1 MPASIAS
8 SFLRRIQDTL
18 YAPSPPEAQEIDNA
32 TTEFEHD
39 HPPSMI
45 ALDSRSS
52 SEQQA
57 AESRHPR
64 RPGLSSDDQ
73 SPTLSTSPAFDS
85 YTSRPVP
92 ESSTRRRQPSIP
104 STTSSPDVSAQASLR
119 KRILEIQVLNL
130 PEREKARRVQVS
142 FRLVCS
148 NRSASDDRSLRGR
161 STTATRFAF
170 RTNTTRRTE

>member
-8 SFLRRIQDTL
+8 NLLRRIQDTL
-18 YAPSPPEAQEIDNA
+18 YAPSPPEAQEMDNA

-39 HPPSMI
+39 HPTSMN
-45 ALDSRSS
+45 ALDNESA
-52 SEQQA
+52 SEEQA
-57 AESRHPR
+57 AETGHPG

-73 SPTLSTSPAFDS
+73 SPTPSTSPSFDN

-92 ESSTRRRQPSIP
+92 DSSTRRRQPSIP

-119 KRILEIQVLNL
+119 KRILEIQMLNL

-142 FRLVCS
+142 FRLGCS
-148 NRSASDDRSLRGR
+148 KRLASDD
-161 STTATRFAF
+161 
-170 RTNTTRRTE
+170 